1 MSESCLHKG
10 QGVDIPSE
18 QVCVPVAD
26 GYRAVGR
33 LFECEQ
39 AARAVVYL
47 HGIQSHGGWFLRS
60 CDSLRQGGVTVLQV
74 DRRGSGLNDIDR
86 GHCQSAEQLLAD
98 LDCCVD
104 WLMSRSG
111 LQAID
116 IVAVSWSGKL
126 ALVYAGRHPEKV
138 GSVVLVAPGL
148 RARVDISLKEKIMIG
163 AHGLLDPHRLHEIP
177 LNDAALFTA
186 NPAMLRF
193 IEQDPLKLT
202 HATASF
208 FVASHRLDMMVPKV
222 LDKLSMP
229 VHLFLAERDRII
241 DNDATTK
248 LLQPVLQSEAGICE
262 LQSEPDTPEMQSQ
275 CGTPARLKMYA
286 AAEHTLEFESN
297 AEPFMADLLAAVR
310 P

>member
-1 MSESCLHKG
+1 M
-10 QGVDIPSE
+10 
-18 QVCVPVAD
+18 A
-26 GYRAVGR
+26 GR
-33 LFECEQ
+33 LFECER

-60 CDSLRQGGVTVLQV
+60 CDYLRRGGATVLQV

-104 WLMSRSG
+104 WLRSRSS

-126 ALVYAGRHPEKV
+126 GLVYAGRHPEKAR
-138 GSVVLVAPGL
+138 SVVLVAPGL

-163 AHGLLDPHRLHEIP
+163 AHGLLDRHRLHEIP
-177 LNDAALFTA
+177 LNDATLFTA

-208 FVASHRLDMMVPKV
+208 FVASHKLDTMVPKV
-222 LDKLSMP
+222 LDKLTMP

-241 DNDATTK
+241 DNDATIE
-248 LLQPVLQSEAGICE
+248 LLGPILQTES
-262 LQSEPDTPEMQSQ
+262 
-275 CGTPARLKMYA
+275 GTTERLTMYA
-286 AAEHTLEFESN
+286 GAEHTLEFEP
-297 AEPFMADLLAAVR
+297 APEPFMADLLAAVR
-310 P
+310 Q